1 MVGRSS
7 EIFQMHASAKRLH
20 CTRCLRPKSTCICC
34 WITPT
39 NNAVEVVVL
48 QHPLEVTNPK
58 GSARLLCLS
67 LAHST
72 LVVGETFLEADLQ
85 ALINEPLLS
94 PNGVPSM
101 PKRAMLLYPD
111 TPADPNLPVAVPPPL
126 VPAYLTDPDRL
137 RLIVLD
143 GTWRKSRKML
153 YLNPL
158 LQRLPRLAL
167 SDTGGS
173 NYRIRKAHKPDQLS
187 TLEATCAALA
197 QIHGGTAPYQPLL
210 SAFDGF
216 VAQQMTWL

>member
-1 MVGRSS
+1 MTRLLG
-7 EIFQMHASAKRLH
+7 AKRPH
-20 CTRCLRPKSTCICC
+20 CTRCLRPQSACICR

-48 QHPLEVTNPK
+48 QHPLEVSNPK

-67 LAHST
+67 LAHSK
-72 LVVGETFLEADLQ
+72 LAVGEKFSETDLQ
-85 ALINEPLLS
+85 SLLTEPLLS
-94 PNGVPSM
+94 QKAVPSL
-101 PKRAMLLYPD
+101 PKRAILLYPD
-111 TPADPNLPVAVPPPL
+111 TPADPTLPVAVPPPL
-126 VPAYLTDPDRL
+126 VPVYLSDPDRL

-187 TLEATCAALA
+187 TLEATCAALT
-197 QIHGGTAPYQPLL
+197 QINGGAEPLQPLL
-210 SAFDGF
+210 AAFDGF
-216 VAQQMTWL
+216 VVQQMV